1 MQPARYMLDAEDI
14 AIQNSPLLPICLS
27 PSGAI
32 DIFEG
37 PVPFMSSRGSRWITS
52 RLSVELSKLYTEWS
66 SRKETTRDELRLFH
80 NIQ

>member
-1 MQPARYMLDAEDI
+1 MQLRAEKLVKRYKNRVVVDHVSIYVE
-14 AIQNSPLLPICLS
+14 Q
-27 PSGAI
+27 
-32 DIFEG
+32 
-37 PVPFMSSRGSRWITS
+37 GSRWITS